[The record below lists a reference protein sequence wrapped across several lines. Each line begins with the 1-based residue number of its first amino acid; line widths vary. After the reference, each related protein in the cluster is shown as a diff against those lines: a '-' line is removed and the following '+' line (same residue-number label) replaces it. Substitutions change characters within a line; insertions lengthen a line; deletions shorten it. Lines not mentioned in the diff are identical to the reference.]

1 MSHIFDV
8 FLGMRVIITFMRKF
22 VYCKILFFSLLLFLP
37 EDLFADT
44 AGDSLTVSLITCS
57 PGSEAYER
65 FGHTAIRVQRPAKKI
80 DIIYNYGMFS
90 FSTPNFIYRF
100 TKGETDY
107 WLGID
112 RFRDFLFS
120 YAMRN
125 STVYQQQ
132 LNLTQAEAHVLFDA
146 LNRNSLPENRV
157 YRYNFLFDNCSTR
170 AEDIILQNAG
180 GVVRYDTVFVQ
191 GTFRSLIHAC
201 TKPDKWLTF
210 GIDLALGSRIDK
222 PITFKESLFLPDN
235 LMKAFA
241 SAQIETDSVAR
252 DLVCKTDVLISSD
265 PEEADEN
272 EGAVLSPLAVS
283 WMVAIFAALLSVWQY
298 RRGRQLR
305 WFDSLLFLLYGI
317 TGCVLFFLMFV
328 SEHPA
333 TYPNYSAFWLHPFH
347 LFIAVAVWLKS
358 AKKIVY
364 YYHFINFAVLIAF
377 LLLWNVI
384 PQQFNE
390 AFIGLIVAMLVRS
403 ACGVAMERKSGQ
415 SGAADVLKKKR

>member
-1 MSHIFDV
+1 
-8 FLGMRVIITFMRKF
+8 MRNFIYR
-22 VYCKILFFSLLLFLP
+22 KILFFFLLFLP
-37 EDLFADT
+37 SVDLSADIS
-44 AGDSLTVSLITCS
+44 GDSLTVSLITCS

-90 FSTPNFIYRF
+90 FNTPNFIYRF

-132 LNLTQAEAHVLFDA
+132 LNLTQAEAYALFEA
-146 LNRNSLPENRV
+146 LNMNSLPENRV

-170 AEDIILQNAG
+170 AEDIILRNVG
-180 GVVRYDTVFVQ
+180 GTVRYDTESVQ

-201 TKPDKWLTF
+201 TKQDEWLTF
-210 GIDLALGSRIDK
+210 GIDLALGSRIDE
-222 PITFKESLFLPDN
+222 PITFNESLFLPDN
-235 LMKAFA
+235 LMKAFS
-241 SAQIETDSVAR
+241 SAQIETDSVTR
-252 DLVCKTDVLISSD
+252 KLVRKTDVLISSD
-265 PEEADEN
+265 PEDIDEN
-272 EGAVLSPLAVS
+272 EGVVPSPLLVTWSIAVFAVL
-283 WMVAIFAALLSVWQY
+283 LSIWQY
-298 RRGRQLR
+298 RRGKRLR
-305 WFDSLLFLLYGI
+305 WFDSLMFLLYGA

-347 LFIAVAVWLKS
+347 LIIAIAVWLKS

-364 YYHFINFAVLIAF
+364 YYHFINFAVLIVF

-384 PQQFNE
+384 PQQFNA

-403 ACGVAMERKSGQ
+403 AYNVAVGLRFRQ
-415 SGAADVLKKKR
+415 IDVADVLKKKK

>member
-1 MSHIFDV
+1 MQKIV
-8 FLGMRVIITFMRKF
+8 YGKVLFL
-22 VYCKILFFSLLLFLP
+22 SLLLLLP
-37 EDLFADT
+37 VDLFADA

-80 DIIYNYGMFS
+80 DVIYNYGMFS
-90 FSTPNFIYRF
+90 FNTPNFIYRF

-132 LNLTQAEAHVLFDA
+132 LNLTQAEAYALFEA
-146 LNRNSLPENRV
+146 LNTNSLPENRV

-170 AEDIILQNAG
+170 AEDIILRNAG
-180 GVVRYDTVFVQ
+180 GTVRYAAVSVQ
-191 GTFRSLIHAC
+191 GTFRELIHAC

-210 GIDLALGSRIDK
+210 GIDLALGSRIDE
-222 PITFKESLFLPDN
+222 PMTFKESLFLPDN

-241 SAQIETDSVAR
+241 SAQIETDSVMR
-252 DLVCKTDVLISSD
+252 TFVCKTDVLVSSE
-265 PEEADEN
+265 PEEPGQSEDVMPSPSVVAWLVAAF
-272 EGAVLSPLAVS
+272 AVLFS
-283 WMVAIFAALLSVWQY
+283 IWQY
-298 RRGRQLR
+298 RCGKRFR

-347 LFIAVAVWLKS
+347 LFIAVAIWLKS

-384 PQQFNE
+384 PQQFNA
-390 AFIGLIVAMLVRS
+390 AFIGLVAAMLIRS
-403 ACGVAMERKSGQ
+403 ACNVAVERRFRQ
-415 SGAADVLKKKR
+415 SDVADVLKRKK